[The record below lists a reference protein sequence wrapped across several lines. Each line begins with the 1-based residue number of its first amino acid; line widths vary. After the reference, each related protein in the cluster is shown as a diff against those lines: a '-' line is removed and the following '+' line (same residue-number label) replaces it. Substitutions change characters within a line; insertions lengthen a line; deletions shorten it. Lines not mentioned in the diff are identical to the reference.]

1 MRTRE
6 FAGVGP
12 PNQIALVVLTS
23 ALAILTGC
31 GGGDST
37 SPPPVPPVV
46 WNVVAGRSWTMPAGT
61 EGYVCVGVHVTSDG
75 YFTGFRLASPNPAQ
89 NEVLLTVTSASGT
102 EGPFACGAGSL
113 DNELLYAANQGTT
126 PIEFPA
132 GFGVHVSAGQY
143 MLLNIHVVNRAD
155 TSVTDSTR
163 IEARIGTAADVT
175 TPIDMSLG
183 GTFQINIPSDGQLHT
198 ATGQCAAGNAHVLA
212 LLPLMRSRGVHQTVT
227 SVLGTES
234 QTVFEQDFDL
244 EHDSYTQLVTPFQ
257 LPSGALLRTVCSY
270 VNTSGTTKAYGES
283 ADNES
288 CFSALYRYPLS
299 TGALFSCAE
308 GQSFDIRRE

>member
-1 MRTRE
+1 
-6 FAGVGP
+6 
-12 PNQIALVVLTS
+12 
-23 ALAILTGC
+23 
-31 GGGDST
+31 
-37 SPPPVPPVV
+37 
-46 WNVVAGRSWTMPAGT
+46 MPAGT